1 MSASGWTAAYQPIM
15 LSILRIVAALVLFSY
30 GTEKILGFP
39 SGRSP
44 AMFSLSWTAGVLEL
58 VLGFT
63 LLIGL
68 FSRFSAF
75 ILSGLMACAYFIGH
89 ASQSFFPG
97 QNGGVAAILFCFIFL
112 YLFIAGPGPL
122 SIDASRANNALPAS
136 R

>member
-1 MSASGWTAAYQPIM
+1 MSANGWTAAYQPIM

-44 AMFSLSWTAGVLEL
+44 AMFSLSGTAGVLEL

-122 SIDASRANNALPAS
+122 SIDASRANNTLPAS

>member
-1 MSASGWTAAYQPIM
+1 MSANGWTAAYQPIM

-122 SIDASRANNALPAS
+122 SIDASRANNALPAG

>member
-1 MSASGWTAAYQPIM
+1 MSANGWTAAYQPIM

>member
-1 MSASGWTAAYQPIM
+1 MSANGWTAAYQPIM

-58 VLGFT
+58 VLGFM

-122 SIDASRANNALPAS
+122 SIDASRANNALPAG

>member
-1 MSASGWTAAYQPIM
+1 MSANGWTAAYQPIM

-122 SIDASRANNALPAS
+122 SIDASRANNTLPAS

>member
-1 MSASGWTAAYQPIM
+1 MSANGWTAAYQPIM

-75 ILSGLMACAYFIGH
+75 ILSGLMACAYFIAH
-89 ASQSFFPG
+89 ASQNFFPG

-122 SIDASRANNALPAS
+122 SIDASRANNALPAG

>member
-1 MSASGWTAAYQPIM
+1 
-15 LSILRIVAALVLFSY
+15 
-30 GTEKILGFP
+30 
-39 SGRSP
+39 
-44 AMFSLSWTAGVLEL
+44 
-58 VLGFT
+58 
-63 LLIGL
+63 
-68 FSRFSAF
+68 
-75 ILSGLMACAYFIGH
+75 MACAYFIGH

>member
-39 SGRSP
+39 SGSSP

>member
-1 MSASGWTAAYQPIM
+1 MSANGWTAAYQPIM
-15 LSILRIVAALVLFSY
+15 LSILRIVAALVLFSF

-122 SIDASRANNALPAS
+122 SMDASRANNALPAS